1 MSRLVWIDGQTVDRR
16 QLSDVRPCVVECVHT
31 LDYRA
36 RRMERHL
43 DVLRAAA
50 EELFGFAPLYRAGE
64 MECVAAEL
72 LARNRMTR
80 TLSCPVRIVLSS
92 RAELVVECQTPTFG
106 AGCYLRAKMPAAVAL
121 HYDVP
126 PWEHRSSMTE
136 QIAVVADRMVQMQ
149 GAEAAIRIDSQGMVA
164 GRSWSPL
171 FLVKDR
177 YLFTPRR
184 YDSAEFDMAV
194 EAAEKAGLQLYVRPF
209 SVRALDY
216 ADELFTVDSMGMTA
230 YSRVGGR
237 RLSSSI
243 AAGMAS
249 CLE

>member
-80 TLSCPVRIVLSS
+80 TLSCAGR
-92 RAELVVECQTPTFG
+92 FG
-106 AGCYLRAKMPAAVAL
+106 TL

-136 QIAVVADRMVQMQ
+136 QIAAVADRMVQMQ

-184 YDSAEFDMAV
+184 YDSAEYDMAV